1 MKRISW
7 LHPDDPPDRFPPVAQ
22 ALDDPPGLLLE
33 DLPEELEEMA
43 PVRVTLPAAEGSQVV
58 HVTLETE
65 ISETGQLLLWCVA
78 KDGRRWKLEFNV
90 RGN

>member
-1 MKRISW
+1 
-7 LHPDDPPDRFPPVAQ
+7 
-22 ALDDPPGLLLE
+22 
-33 DLPEELEEMA
+33 MA